1 MQKRTAIRLLAI
13 SVVFVFA
20 LLSIHA
26 VSHWHTLGYDEDHC
40 QVCHVGHVAIPQAP
54 ALAALEAP
62 TVVAYFAIVNESKPH
77 LDFTSTPSIP
87 RAPPA

>member
-26 VSHWHTLGYDEDHC
+26 VSHWHGRAYDEDNC
-40 QVCHVGHVAIPQAP
+40 QVCHVGHAAIPQP
-54 ALAALEAP
+54 AAQVAVQAP
-62 TVVAYFAIVNESKPH
+62 TPVAHVSIDSESAPPVVFVA
-77 LDFTSTPSIP
+77 TPSIP